1 MRLPTG
7 YGSIIKLGG
16 KRRRP
21 FAVRITAGWSDD
33 GKQRYQYLGYFP
45 TRKEALSCLDD
56 YNQRPYDV
64 EARKITFAGLYRKWV
79 EWKYTRIHKDIPN
92 GYRSAYKYCERLHD
106 RVFVDLRAD
115 DIQRVIDGCQK
126 GYSTLVLQSALPVRR
141 PPGDR
146 RDELRQNDRPAG
158 RAAVTA
164 A

>member
-64 EARKITFAGLYRKWV
+64 EARKITFAGLYRKWG
-79 EWKYTRIHKDIPN
+79 EWKYTRVHKDIPN

-106 RVFVDLRAD
+106 RVFADLRAD
-115 DIQRVIDGCQK
+115 TSSG
-126 GYSTLVLQSALPVRR
+126 SLTAVRR
-141 PPGDR
+141 ATARKRTSACFAVSSTSTPPAWR
-146 RDELRQNDRPAG
+146 SP
-158 RAAVTA
+158 
-164 A
+164 

>member
-56 YNQRPYDV
+56 YNQRPQRT
-64 EARKITFAGLYRKWV
+64 AKLGAA
-79 EWKYTRIHKDIPN
+79 EWLK
-92 GYRSAYKYCERLHD
+92 
-106 RVFVDLRAD
+106 
-115 DIQRVIDGCQK
+115 
-126 GYSTLVLQSALPVRR
+126 
-141 PPGDR
+141 
-146 RDELRQNDRPAG
+146 
-158 RAAVTA
+158 
-164 A
+164 

>member
-64 EARKITFAGLYRKWV
+64 DARKITFADLYQKWGD
-79 EWKYTRIHKDIPN
+79 WKYTRVHKAIPN

-106 RVFVDLRAD
+106 LSL
-115 DIQRVIDGCQK
+115 IHI
-126 GYSTLVLQSALPVRR
+126 
-141 PPGDR
+141 
-146 RDELRQNDRPAG
+146 
-158 RAAVTA
+158 
-164 A
+164 